1 MPWPCRIE
9 WNYVPPAQSSL
20 VMSTPS
26 AAAETAAS
34 ATSAIEDLAGTY
46 AQRITAALPL
56 RWAQRLSMHD
66 NRGNVCWQSA
76 GVWGPA
82 ERDAVRLA
90 VERFGGNSAPA
101 RADHELPEQRTAV
114 LLRASDASNVFR
126 GFIMLVVDS
135 RRLKGKGQ
143 AFFDL
148 PVPVQRAAHD
158 WAARLASTHAFHR

>member
-1 MPWPCRIE
+1 
-9 WNYVPPAQSSL
+9 
-20 VMSTPS
+20 MSTTS
-26 AAAETAAS
+26 AAA
-34 ATSAIEDLAGTY
+34 ATVTLALEELAGTY

-66 NRGNVCWQSA
+66 NRGNVCWQST

-101 RADHELPEQRTAV
+101 RADHELPEHRTAV
-114 LLRASDASNVFR
+114 LLRASDATNVFR

-158 WAARLASTHAFHR
+158 WAARLASTQAAQRQEELASRELSPAQV

>member
-1 MPWPCRIE
+1 MPQSMRE
-9 WNYVPPAQSSL
+9 DSGAMSSL
-20 VMSTPS
+20 SADPS
-26 AAAETAAS
+26 ATGSLDGLAAV
-34 ATSAIEDLAGTY
+34 Y
-46 AQRITAALPL
+46 AHRIAAALPL
-56 RWAQRLSMHD
+56 NWAHRISMHD
-66 NRGNVCWQSA
+66 SRGQVCWQSE

-82 ERDAVRLA
+82 DLDAVRLG

-158 WAARLASTHAFHR
+158 WAARLGSTHAFHRSNDASARELSPA